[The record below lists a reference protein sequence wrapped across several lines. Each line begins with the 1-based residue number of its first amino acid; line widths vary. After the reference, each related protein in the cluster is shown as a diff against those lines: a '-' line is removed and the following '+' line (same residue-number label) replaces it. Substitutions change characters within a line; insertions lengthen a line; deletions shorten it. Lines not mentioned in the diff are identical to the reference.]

1 MKFTCKSFNSTF
13 HYFRNQN
20 LLELMT
26 TAVRDITES
35 HFIGERDEQNI
46 PIPSDPLL
54 KDPVNFNE
62 MLNSSD
68 INDNRKPFNIKSAM
82 GFPGSEWELR
92 HTLSAGS
99 LLGKGCQSSF
109 ILAEQSEHLQKQ
121 AYFFGK
127 YFSLALQSKIDMEY
141 FKTPQLNR
149 NSSFSLVT
157 APVLFQLDFNPELYQ
172 EIRKGLVSVTNIDYS
187 KIYDEVSQGPGLEKT
202 QQLHDSFKLK
212 SLNELLNFP
221 QSDVRSVLENIVLAL

>member
-1 MKFTCKSFNSTF
+1 
-13 HYFRNQN
+13 
-20 LLELMT
+20 MT
-26 TAVRDITES
+26 TSVRDITES
-35 HFIGERDEQNI
+35 HFIGERDEQNN

-54 KDPVNFNE
+54 KVPGNFNE

-82 GFPGSEWELR
+82 GFPESEWELR

-99 LLGKGCQSSF
+99 LLGKSCQSSF
-109 ILAEQSEHLQKQ
+109 ILAGHSELLQKQ
-121 AYFFGK
+121 AYIFGK
-127 YFSLALQSKIDMEY
+127 YFSLALQSKIDLEY
-141 FKTPQLNR
+141 FKTPQLSR

-172 EIRKGLVSVTNIDYS
+172 EIRKGLVSVMDIDYS
-187 KIYDEVSQGPGLEKT
+187 KVYDEVSQGPGLEKT
-202 QQLHDSFKLK
+202 QKMHDKFKLK

-221 QSDVRSVLENIVLAL
+221 QSDVRSVLENILLAL